1 MSDTKKRKPMISG
14 SMLRQIVNDPRSHDK
29 TTVGC
34 DVRDF
39 YEDLI
44 TTGKLRV
51 VEEVEVKTQCVTK
64 RMDQFSGASYYDCE
78 LRCCGCSVFF
88 QVKTVNEQANFCP
101 GCGNK
106 IKQ

>member
-1 MSDTKKRKPMISG
+1 MAMSDTKKREPRPLRAEFMEILADNPMMEEHYPEIIG
-14 SMLRQIVNDPRSHDK
+14 DMK
-29 TTVGC
+29 AA
-34 DVRDF
+34 
-39 YEDLI
+39 I

-51 VEEVEVKTQCVTK
+51 VEEVEVKTQRVTK

-78 LRCCGCSVFF
+78 LRCYGCSVFF